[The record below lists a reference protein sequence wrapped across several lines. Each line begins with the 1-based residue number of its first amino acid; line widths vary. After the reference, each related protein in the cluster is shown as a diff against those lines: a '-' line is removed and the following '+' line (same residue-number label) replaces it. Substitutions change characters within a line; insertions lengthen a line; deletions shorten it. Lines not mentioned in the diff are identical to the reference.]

1 MGNVFLKDNPFYILE
16 VSPTDKR
23 ASIINKAEEKA
34 FFIDSNAAE
43 EAQAKLLNPAKRL
56 QSEVDWFL
64 DATKGQIQTINDS
77 INQNKTIGADG
88 LVGMSKLNAILYNF
102 VLSSY
107 DDYYEMGYAI
117 LEIDEQ
123 FCELNPSS
131 LAETINVC
139 RKDAGVL
146 PVNEEEVERE
156 LNSKRDQIR
165 QIISSKVQQLGTDE
179 YIEFVTMLAEKCIA
193 DEDYEDGII
202 ISDMVDQY
210 ELKMQA
216 EIESSADE
224 ITAKI
229 EKIKTLSNKE
239 SIESN
244 VAMLVR
250 QIKAWDA
257 LVQPLQLKSMA
268 SGVTHRIS
276 EDVAYEARELALWLH
291 NERGMTQASLS
302 FVEDLKDV
310 FAEIGSYAE
319 IFEKDS
325 SDILQ
330 LVNEEKELQGLV
342 DGLKEVQEILDRWTV
357 IINNRLSS
365 NTITRNDVDG
375 LIEKVKQ
382 LNSRIKASGAS
393 AELLTQLRQALCFMV
408 RERAVSIHN
417 DLHKTDLA
425 LLLSRALLAEFGDIS
440 EIKTKLSEDVN
451 TLNVQLLQINQ
462 AYRGTQSQSNNSGC
476 LIRLV
481 IIGIIAII
489 IAIASSTPSKSST
502 SSNTTTTGTK
512 PSYSQTSSRPVST
525 PAVETCYSSSSE
537 VGSDV
542 YVDIVSIFP
551 GIGIYREGSTNY
563 SHFVCECTTSSG
575 STVWIYMTTS
585 EYKNNFDSGAS
596 TSIYNEYADEVTFS
610 SRRIHGEVMKADNVM
625 SGLSYDTGSK
635 VINFDSAD

>member
-56 QSEVDWFL
+56 QAEIDWFL
-64 DATKGQIQTINDS
+64 DATKGQIQNINDS
-77 INQNKTIGADG
+77 INKNKTIGSDG

-107 DDYYEMGYAI
+107 EDYYEMGYAI

-123 FCELNPSS
+123 FCALNPSS
-131 LAETINVC
+131 LAEAINVC
-139 RKDAGVL
+139 RKAAGVL

-165 QIISSKVQQLGTDE
+165 QIISSKVQQLGKDE

-342 DGLKEVQEILDRWTV
+342 DGLKEVQEILDR
-357 IINNRLSS
+357 
-365 NTITRNDVDG
+365 
-375 LIEKVKQ
+375 
-382 LNSRIKASGAS
+382 
-393 AELLTQLRQALCFMV
+393 
-408 RERAVSIHN
+408 
-417 DLHKTDLA
+417 
-425 LLLSRALLAEFGDIS
+425 
-440 EIKTKLSEDVN
+440 
-451 TLNVQLLQINQ
+451 
-462 AYRGTQSQSNNSGC
+462 
-476 LIRLV
+476 
-481 IIGIIAII
+481 
-489 IAIASSTPSKSST
+489 
-502 SSNTTTTGTK
+502 
-512 PSYSQTSSRPVST
+512 
-525 PAVETCYSSSSE
+525 
-537 VGSDV
+537 
-542 YVDIVSIFP
+542 
-551 GIGIYREGSTNY
+551 
-563 SHFVCECTTSSG
+563 
-575 STVWIYMTTS
+575 
-585 EYKNNFDSGAS
+585 
-596 TSIYNEYADEVTFS
+596 
-610 SRRIHGEVMKADNVM
+610 
-625 SGLSYDTGSK
+625 
-635 VINFDSAD
+635 